1 MKRGLTGT
9 VLKFLGV
16 RRLRGQTLLKTGL
29 GVVAVFV
36 TVAVLC
42 MPRGSDRY
50 GWIAGFPPYDPIRG
64 YSDFPRLAAPSSSHW
79 MGTDHLQRDVFSR
92 VLAGG
97 WAPLVVAFS
106 SIALAMSVG
115 SVLGWISGYVGG
127 WPDRGLSLTMDAIYS
142 FPSMILAIAL
152 VAVMGAGLVPM
163 IAAISFVYVPTY
175 FRITRAEV
183 LRVREYAFVEAARAA
198 GASGPR
204 VLLRHVAP
212 NTVNAMMAVSSFNIA
227 DAILTAAALAF
238 LGYGLPP
245 PTPDWG
251 FDIQNGQRYLQSGYW
266 WLITFPGLAI
276 VSLSLGFG
284 LVGEG
289 VSDLLNPKRRRKKLA

>member
-42 MPRGSDRY
+42 MPRGGDRY

-97 WAPLVVAFS
+97 WAPL
-106 SIALAMSVG
+106 
-115 SVLGWISGYVGG
+115 
-127 WPDRGLSLTMDAIYS
+127 
-142 FPSMILAIAL
+142 
-152 VAVMGAGLVPM
+152 
-163 IAAISFVYVPTY
+163 
-175 FRITRAEV
+175 
-183 LRVREYAFVEAARAA
+183 
-198 GASGPR
+198 
-204 VLLRHVAP
+204 
-212 NTVNAMMAVSSFNIA
+212 
-227 DAILTAAALAF
+227 
-238 LGYGLPP
+238 
-245 PTPDWG
+245 
-251 FDIQNGQRYLQSGYW
+251 
-266 WLITFPGLAI
+266 
-276 VSLSLGFG
+276 
-284 LVGEG
+284 
-289 VSDLLNPKRRRKKLA
+289 